1 MSATMT
7 PYASYEVQ
15 QNLKPAGL
23 DGLSEKLL
31 DAHWKLYEG
40 YVTNTN
46 LLNKTIREALDAGTE
61 LNKPTISEAV
71 RRLGFEYNGM
81 VLHEYYFGA
90 LKKGTKEPAGNTLAK
105 RFEEDYGGFDRWKK
119 QFSEIGKLRGI
130 GWVIT
135 SLDPQTQRL
144 ATYWVADHEMG
155 NLASF
160 LPVVVMDMWEH
171 AFVTDYGASAAGR
184 AEYLNVYLKN
194 LDWELTAQRLDNA
207 TKQAKA
213 ASTRYR

>member
-1 MSATMT
+1 MPTLT
-7 PYASYEVQ
+7 VPSYEVQ
-15 QNLKPAGL
+15 QSLKPGKL

-31 DAHWKLYEG
+31 DQHWKLYEG

-46 LLNKTIREALDAGTE
+46 ALNKLIREASDAGTE
-61 LNKPTISEAV
+61 INKPNLAEMQ

-90 LKKGTKEPAGNTLAK
+90 LRTGTSAPGTSTSLGKKLAEEFGS
-105 RFEEDYGGFDRWKK
+105 FEAWRK

-135 SLDPQTQRL
+135 SLDPRSKRL
-144 ATYWVADHEMG
+144 NTFWVSDHEIG
-155 NLASF
+155 NIAGY

-171 AFVTDYGASAAGR
+171 AY
-184 AEYLNVYLKN
+184 
-194 LDWELTAQRLDNA
+194 
-207 TKQAKA
+207 
-213 ASTRYR
+213 